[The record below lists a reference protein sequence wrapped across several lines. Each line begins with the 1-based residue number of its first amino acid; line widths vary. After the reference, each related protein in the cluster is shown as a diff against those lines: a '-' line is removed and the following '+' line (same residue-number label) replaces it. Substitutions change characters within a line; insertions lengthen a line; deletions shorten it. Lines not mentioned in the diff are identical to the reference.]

1 MDARLQNEAR
11 DDHGRLL
18 RQVQHTVET
27 SRADGL
33 RDEVISY
40 MMENYNDYKYLDL
53 AVINSNMPHQFASI
67 DERIIAIVK

>member
-18 RQVQHTVET
+18 SQVQHTVET

-67 DERIIAIVK
+67 DE